1 MNLQQQSGPQA
12 GPGLGQTPAPQPQT
26 DPVGAMPPPAPQG
39 DPLAGLTGQ
48 HDQLLA
54 TFKKLQAAGK
64 TLGSVRK
71 VLDGLM
77 KSGDTVKPEDVVSGA
92 ADLVGS
98 GLTPK
103 ALVGLMADM
112 PSGGGDN
119 QGPALQAWV
128 AQHDVDVT
136 QREAQLLQVKQQVG
150 HQLGVA
156 GLRALMGHALMQHT
170 TPGLTPA
177 GPDPM
182 IKEDQAQVGVPRI
195 NAAGAADTAP
205 QGGGNGVGAAPQA
218 DMAPPGMLPP
228 GGAGGSTPFSDNGS
242 DVTEGQLGSR
252 YGGSTTKPI
261 PPTRGSRQ

>member
-1 MNLQQQSGPQA
+1 MNLQQAPQA
-12 GPGLGQTPAPQPQT
+12 GGALGQTPLPQPQP
-26 DPVGAMPPPAPQG
+26 DPVAAQPQTPQE
-39 DPLAGLTGQ
+39 DPLGPLGAQ

-71 VLDGLM
+71 VLDGLV

-103 ALVGLMADM
+103 ALVGLMVDM

-119 QGPALQAWV
+119 QGAALQAWV
-128 AQHDVDVT
+128 AQHDTDVT

-156 GLRALMGHALMQHT
+156 GLRALMGHALLQHT
-170 TPGLTPA
+170 PGGPEGPSVTTDPNITPA
-177 GPDPM
+177 
-182 IKEDQAQVGVPRI
+182 Q
-195 NAAGAADTAP
+195 
-205 QGGGNGVGAAPQA
+205 
-218 DMAPPGMLPP
+218 
-228 GGAGGSTPFSDNGS
+228 
-242 DVTEGQLGSR
+242 
-252 YGGSTTKPI
+252 
-261 PPTRGSRQ
+261 